1 METKELKIE
10 APKGYEID
18 KDHST
23 FECIKFKPI
32 KKHITYKDV
41 CNTLFKNNN
50 GYFLDQYGQVNFYN
64 IGTNR
69 FDANNAPNGRQLKR
83 LLALNQLLNIA
94 EYYNR
99 KSKITKG
106 LRYKITYIE
115 YTGQYD
121 IHFHNVDDDIEYG
134 ISVIFNSKED
144 AQAVI
149 NNPNFRDILNII
161 YKE

>member
-1 METKELKIE
+1 METKELKIK

-32 KKHITYKDV
+32 KKDITYKDV
-41 CNTLFKNNN
+41 CNTLFKNNT
-50 GYFLDQYGQVNFYN
+50 GYFIDQYGEINFYN

-69 FDANNAPNGRQLKR
+69 FDANNAPNGRQLKK
-83 LLALNQLLNIA
+83 LLALNKLLNIA

-121 IHFHNVDDDIEYG
+121 IHFHNVGDDIEYG

-144 AQAVI
+144 AQVVI
-149 NNPNFRDILNII
+149 DNPSFREILDTI
-161 YKE
+161 YKD